1 MLPLPQ
7 EYVGSI
13 CELKSLDNR
22 LIAVGRMIKIDHDA
36 LEIAAA
42 EDEYM
47 QLIQYRLPV
56 KIHVHSQHGNR
67 VLVGITYLSTDRFT
81 RLEEVKPLQ
90 DFERRGAFRVNSGVK
105 GTLSPLISAAQQHAY
120 DEKIA
125 SLSPEDAKILEEK
138 TFYHVSVVD
147 ISLTGVRLSSP
158 KPLRELEQFI
168 LTFQPVKAPMSL
180 HIKVERL
187 IRMPDDSLQYGCS
200 FVDITDRQSD
210 VLCRDLFTLQRLEK
224 SRRDNT
230 VRII

>member
-22 LIAVGRMIKIDHDA
+22 LIAVGRIIKIDFEA
-36 LEIAAA
+36 LEIAAG

-47 QLIQYRLPV
+47 PLIQYRLPV

-90 DFERRGAFRVNSGVK
+90 DFERRGAFRVNSGVQ
-105 GTLSPLISAAQQHAY
+105 GTLSPLISQTQRRAFE
-120 DEKIA
+120 EKLA
-125 SLSPEDAKILEEK
+125 SLPPEEAEALEAK
-138 TFYHVSVVD
+138 TFCRVNVVD

-158 KPLRELEQFI
+158 RPLHELEQFI
-168 LTFQPVKAPMSL
+168 LEFQPVKLPMSL

-187 IRMPDDSLQYGCS
+187 IRMPDETLQYGCS
-200 FVDITDRQSD
+200 FVDIQDRQTD
-210 VLCRDLFTLQRLEK
+210 LLCRDLFTLQRLEK
-224 SRRDNT
+224 SRRENT
-230 VRII
+230 LRII